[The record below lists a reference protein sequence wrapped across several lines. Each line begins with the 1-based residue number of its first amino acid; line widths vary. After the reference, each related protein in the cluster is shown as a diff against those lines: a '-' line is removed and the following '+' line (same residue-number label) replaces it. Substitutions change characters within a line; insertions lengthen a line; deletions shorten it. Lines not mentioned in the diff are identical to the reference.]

1 MRSLSTAFDQI
12 KGGFGMIRKLLNHP
26 SGWLIAAG
34 IALALFIAVNA
45 IVAPISGARLDLTEE
60 KLHTLSDGTR
70 NMLKKL
76 KTPATLN
83 FYFSKKLG
91 SSAPAYGNYA
101 KRVRDML
108 REMKLAADGKLV
120 IRESD
125 PVAFSETEDQAVEA
139 GLQGAPFDQ
148 SGDQVYF
155 GLQVKSS
162 DTKSDEE
169 GQVIP
174 FFQMQRENFLEYDL
188 ARMIHAVDNPKKP
201 VVAVYTGRPLFG
213 DMQRM
218 MAGMPTQAFRIVP
231 ELRKRFQVNHMF
243 SLRDLPDEKPD
254 VLMVIHP
261 LALEPDEK
269 YELDQYLLRG
279 GKAIFIVDP
288 FNETAA
294 GTPAPQ
300 GRQLVFNSVVNVK
313 DLLDR
318 WGIEIS
324 DKVIAADRSIARMVN
339 AGTASRILPV
349 PFVTWLAVKGNLL
362 SRTDPVTAELRILNF
377 QSAGIIKVKEN
388 PAITVE
394 PLITTS
400 GDSQEI
406 DTKTHK
412 GKVNVESMAANF
424 KPSGKKMIL
433 AARVSGTF
441 KTLFPDGPPKPEDE
455 KDEKADAKKKAP
467 KKTEKP
473 KSAEEIEKA
482 KKEAAEKKKEEE
494 LKKAADAKQLA
505 AHLKESKAPF
515 NVLLVSDADLLE
527 DHFWVQVRQ
536 FLGRSVLVPTS
547 NNGDFIIN
555 AVDHFTGNSD
565 LISLRSRGTTQRPF
579 TKVDELRRDSEVKFR
594 RVEQDLAKK
603 LITTEKKLNELRNQQ
618 ADKTKKPSEE
628 KKNEIEAEIKTAL
641 SQLIDTRKELRN
653 VRLKLNED
661 IDRLEVW
668 VRFANIALIPILVG
682 CFAVGLGVFRT
693 RRRRRQLHE
702 V

>member
-1 MRSLSTAFDQI
+1 
-12 KGGFGMIRKLLNHP
+12 
-26 SGWLIAAG
+26 
-34 IALALFIAVNA
+34 
-45 IVAPISGARLDLTEE
+45 
-60 KLHTLSDGTR
+60 
-70 NMLKKL
+70 
-76 KTPATLN
+76 
-83 FYFSKKLG
+83 
-91 SSAPAYGNYA
+91 
-101 KRVRDML
+101 
-108 REMKLAADGKLV
+108 
-120 IRESD
+120 
-125 PVAFSETEDQAVEA
+125 
-139 GLQGAPFDQ
+139 
-148 SGDQVYF
+148 
-155 GLQVKSS
+155 
-162 DTKSDEE
+162 
-169 GQVIP
+169 
-174 FFQMQRENFLEYDL
+174 
-188 ARMIHAVDNPKKP
+188 
-201 VVAVYTGRPLFG
+201 
-213 DMQRM
+213 
-218 MAGMPTQAFRIVP
+218 
-231 ELRKRFQVNHMF
+231 
-243 SLRDLPDEKPD
+243 
-254 VLMVIHP
+254 
-261 LALEPDEK
+261 
-269 YELDQYLLRG
+269 
-279 GKAIFIVDP
+279 
-288 FNETAA
+288 
-294 GTPAPQ
+294 
-300 GRQLVFNSVVNVK
+300 VNVK
-313 DLLDR
+313 DLLER

-349 PFVTWLAVKGNLL
+349 PFVTWLAVEGNLL
-362 SRTDPVTAELRILNF
+362 SKSDPVTAELRLLNI

-441 KTLFPDGPPKPEDE
+441 KTLYPDGPPKPEGE
-455 KDEKADAKKKAP
+455 KDEKTEDKKADAKKKAP
-467 KKTEKP
+467 QKAEKP
-473 KSAEEIEKA
+473 KSAEEIKNA

-494 LKKAADAKQLA
+494 LKKAREAKQLA

-536 FLGRSVLVPTS
+536 FLGRTVLVPTS

-603 LITTEKKLNELRNQQ
+603 LVATEKKLGELRNQQ
-618 ADKTKKPSEE
+618 ADKTKKASEE
-628 KKNEIEAEIKTAL
+628 KQKEVEAEIKKAL
-641 SQLIDTRKELRN
+641 NQLIGTRKELRN

-661 IDRLEVW
+661 IDRLEIW
-668 VRFANIALIPILVG
+668 VRFVNIALIPILVG

-702 V
+702 G